1 MNCPR
6 CGHQTPAEKH
16 QCPDC
21 AWVLSQAYA
30 DHGNGQDAGNVI
42 VFDSPSLEPMEEA
55 QEYSA
60 EDFLAPQQQPALW
73 AGRLNRAL
81 PRRLARRRKTAESL
95 GNTAVATVPEEA
107 RWERPAQIEYIQM
120 PLVQSRFDFNA
131 PEDDGAQ
138 LAASWGAPVG
148 ARFLA
153 GLLDVLLI
161 ASATGLF
168 LGLFALF
175 NGGLALGRK
184 DLLLYLATGFT
195 IASVYFVFFTLISG
209 ATPGMQFRGLR
220 AMTFE
225 GKALRFHHRWWR
237 SFGYVVS
244 TGSLLLGF
252 IWPTVDENR
261 LTWHDYISGTFITD
275 REDL

>member
-1 MNCPR
+1 MDCPR

-21 AWVLSQAYA
+21 AWILSQAYE
-30 DHGNGQDAGNVI
+30 GNGHHDAGNVL
-42 VFDSPSLEPMEEA
+42 VFDSPVREPAEEGPA
-55 QEYSA
+55 FSV
-60 EDFLAPQQQPALW
+60 EDYLPSPQQPALW
-73 AGRLNRAL
+73 ADRLNRAL
-81 PRRLARRRKTAESL
+81 PRRLARRRRTVESL
-95 GNTAVATVPEEA
+95 GSAAVATVPEEA
-107 RWERPAQIEYIQM
+107 RWEKPAQIEYIQM

-138 LAASWGAPVG
+138 LAASYGAPLDE
-148 ARFLA
+148 RFAA

-161 ASATGLF
+161 VSATGLF
-168 LGLFALF
+168 LGLFALL
-175 NGGLALGRK
+175 NSGLSLERK
-184 DLLLYLATGFT
+184 DLLIYLAAAFT

-225 GKALRFHHRWWR
+225 GNALRFHHRLWR

-275 REDL
+275 REEF